1 MYISEQIYVT
11 HVILTICLYQTDTKL
26 NNKLSI
32 FEYTLKNI
40 SLVTTHGKSEK
51 ESGPNSRAKDQS
63 RSDI

>member
-11 HVILTICLYQTDTKL
+11 HVILTTCLSQTDTKL

-40 SLVTTHGKSEK
+40 SLATIYGKSEN
-51 ESGPNSRAKDQS
+51 ESGPNSRA
-63 RSDI
+63 